1 MEMAAVKSLSKLE
14 SSALKASHT
23 MDPTVSTHNVP
34 LDSPISGRRSK
45 LCRVLRKFTGCRGWK
60 KTILPFI
67 YFCKSSRSYK
77 HLLFPELIILS
88 LVTCLQPQRRKS
100 FNSSPEDGEVLGALS
115 PPRVST
121 QPPSVATS
129 SLTCFWHSSCQSMA
143 RGQKNQLLV
152 GDPTQWADLGWGRG
166 PGAVYLFDTISS
178 ELTGSL
184 SF

>member
-1 MEMAAVKSLSKLE
+1 MVCKLQVIKLKERKEKGGKEGRGKMEMAAVKSLSKLE

-88 LVTCLQPQRRKS
+88 LVTCL
-100 FNSSPEDGEVLGALS
+100 
-115 PPRVST
+115 
-121 QPPSVATS
+121 
-129 SLTCFWHSSCQSMA
+129 
-143 RGQKNQLLV
+143 
-152 GDPTQWADLGWGRG
+152 
-166 PGAVYLFDTISS
+166 
-178 ELTGSL
+178 
-184 SF
+184 